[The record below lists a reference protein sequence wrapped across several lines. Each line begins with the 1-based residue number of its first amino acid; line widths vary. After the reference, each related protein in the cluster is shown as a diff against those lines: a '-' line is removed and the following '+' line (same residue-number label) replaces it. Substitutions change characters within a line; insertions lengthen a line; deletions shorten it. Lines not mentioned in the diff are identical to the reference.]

1 MASQNRSQNTE
12 PITTEAVRSQ
22 NPHPKILDITSR
34 TQDCSHQS
42 TDEIMDPT
50 STKLQFLQSC
60 ADKWACR
67 QSLERHYDTH
77 KGRSI
82 TAGPA
87 TELVSATTASTSFEY
102 MQTIPI
108 TTNILE
114 LHANRGNT
122 SQSLSYVDSLP
133 EDLSYSLRNFVVV
146 DPVDDPN
153 TLFARIAVKG
163 GLAMRPGCVPSL
175 PEPRRFLKGEKT
187 EVNSERG
194 TYGGQ

>member
-1 MASQNRSQNTE
+1 MG
-12 PITTEAVRSQ
+12 
-22 NPHPKILDITSR
+22 
-34 TQDCSHQS
+34 
-42 TDEIMDPT
+42 PT
-50 STKLQFLQSC
+50 GTGLQFLQSC

-67 QSLERHYDTH
+67 QSLERDYDTH

-102 MQTIPI
+102 MQLTIPI
-108 TTNILE
+108 TTNIPE
-114 LHANRGNT
+114 LHASRGNK
-122 SQSLSYVDSLP
+122 SQSLSYTDSLP

-153 TLFARIAVKG
+153 TLFARIAVKE

-187 EVNSERG
+187 EVSSERG